1 MPEKSKS
8 TSSKTQS
15 TKGGSTKATKERSSS
30 TKAQETSTKSK
41 STKTESKS
49 QSKKSEEGTEK
60 DYRII
65 MNQYDPSKNKSSP
78 VLTDYEK
85 TSIIGKR
92 ATQIANG
99 SPIFVERKPD
109 MKEEDIAESELY
121 QGKIPFGVE
130 RTIGSRTEYWKLKDM
145 IIH

>member
-1 MPEKSKS
+1 MSDKSKS
-8 TSSKTQS
+8 TKVKSKTQS
-15 TKGGSTKATKERSSS
+15 TKVKSNPQQEKEQ
-30 TKAQETSTKSK
+30 TL
-41 STKTESKS
+41 
-49 QSKKSEEGTEK
+49 KKELKKEQKK
-60 DYRII
+60 DYREI
-65 MNQYDPSKNKSSP
+65 MNQYDPSKNMSNP
-78 VLTDYEK
+78 ILTDYEK

-109 MKEEDIAESELY
+109 MKEEDIAELELY

-130 RTIGSRTEYWKLKDM
+130 RKIGSRTEYWKLKDM